1 MADDGKTFKKAPPR
15 KAAKGRKVAISAEA
29 REKYEAEIRLRDE
42 REKKYGQFLAPE
54 DKKRR

>member
-29 REKYEAEIRLRDE
+29 REIDAAEIRLRDE
-42 REKKYGQFLAPE
+42 REKNYGLFLAPE
-54 DKKRR
+54 DTKRR